1 MRNTKG
7 YVLALLGFL
16 ILITSL
22 VLSTPFAG
30 HGEPRA
36 ARTAT
41 SRPAEPAKRVPPARP
56 LLLPEDADPVDLQ
69 QGVVTTVQE
78 TGPILFKEGELEA
91 YLTFPVP
98 VGKRMLIESVSA
110 RAQMT
115 PGQKAQ
121 VMFSAT
127 AGGGTATFA
136 LPMTYQGRY
145 EKQGDTFAS
154 ALRLR
159 AYADGGTV
167 VTFRI
172 DRSAVGDQDSGFISI
187 SGVLETR

>member
-1 MRNTKG
+1 MRNTRG
-7 YVLALLGFL
+7 FVLALLGSM
-16 ILITSL
+16 ILVASL
-22 VLSTPFAG
+22 VMSTPFSG
-30 HGEPRA
+30 HSEPH
-36 ARTAT
+36 
-41 SRPAEPAKRVPPARP
+41 AKRGTQRSLIESPLSLHPPA
-56 LLLPEDADPVDLQ
+56 LPSPGDFDPALP

-98 VGKRMLIESVSA
+98 VGKRMIIESVSA
-110 RAQMT
+110 RAQMA

-121 VMFSAT
+121 VMFTAT
-127 AGGGTATFA
+127 AGGGTSSFA
-136 LPMTYQGRY
+136 LPMTYQGRF
-145 EKQGDTFAS
+145 EKQGDTFAT

-172 DRSAVGDQDSGFISI
+172 DRSAVGDLDSGFVSI

>member
-1 MRNTKG
+1 MNKYKG
-7 YVLALLGFL
+7 FALALLGFL
-16 ILITSL
+16 ILVTSL
-22 VLSTPFAG
+22 VLSTPFSG
-30 HGEPRA
+30 HGEPKTVRSA
-36 ARTAT
+36 PD
-41 SRPAEPAKRVPPARP
+41 RPAEGPKRERFAAP
-56 LLLPEDADPVDLQ
+56 LLLEDWDPAPLQ
-69 QGVVTTVQE
+69 QGTLTTVQE

-98 VGKRMLIESVSA
+98 VGKRMIIESVSA

-127 AGGGTATFA
+127 AAQGTASFA
-136 LPMTYQGRY
+136 LPMIYQGRY
-145 EKQGDTFAS
+145 DKQGDTYAS

-172 DRSAVGDQDSGFISI
+172 DRSAVGDQDSGFVSI
-187 SGVLETR
+187 SGILESR

>member
-1 MRNTKG
+1 MRKYRG

-16 ILITSL
+16 ILVTSL

-30 HGEPRA
+30 HTEPRA
-36 ARTAT
+36 AKRTAAPQR
-41 SRPAEPAKRVPPARP
+41 SAAVESGAPPSP
-56 LLLPEDADPVDLQ
+56 LLMEDLGPLVQ
-69 QGVVTTVQE
+69 QGVLTTVQE

-98 VGKRMLIESVSA
+98 VGKRMIIESVSA

-115 PGQKAQ
+115 PGLKAQ
-121 VMFSAT
+121 VMFTAT
-127 AGGGTATFA
+127 AGGGTAAFA

-145 EKQGDTFAS
+145 DKQGDTYAS

-159 AYADGGTV
+159 AYADGGSV

-172 DRSAVGDQDSGFISI
+172 DRSAVGDQDSGFVSI